1 MKIGMNPGEAPVL
14 DSEKLTSG
22 EEKAV
27 GHVVAIVD
35 AYLSGSDVAINS
47 SLEDFRLFING
58 GGLEVDEKEVD
69 DALKF
74 LKDVDE
80 YGVSGVKSEVNQ
92 YLDSLLRLG
101 QEFSNPQ
108 MQKIDA
114 AVAKI
119 ESILAKSPQTLK
131 GGEA

>member
-1 MKIGMNPGEAPVL
+1 MGEQVL

-35 AYLSGSDVAINS
+35 AYLSDSDVAINS
-47 SLEDFRLFING
+47 SLEDFRLFIG
-58 GGLEVDEKEVD
+58 GVGLEVDQEGVEDAFNFLTEK
-69 DALKF
+69 
-74 LKDVDE
+74 DE
-80 YGVSGVKSEVNQ
+80 NGVSGLKDEVNQ
-92 YLDSLLRLG
+92 YLSSLISKG